1 MKRMTIGMVAAVLLL
16 SASMAFAEIYEWKDR
31 DGVVHLTDRIQ
42 NVPEEYRDRM
52 KVHSSAQKERVETQE
67 PAPAQPSDG
76 PGAEQVPSDLYGDQ
90 PLEWWAN
97 AFSSKKA
104 EIAAIETSIKSKGQ
118 FISVFES
125 GRRFG
130 QVFEQKDVDTYERY
144 KRELPGDEEKL
155 SGLKEDLSD
164 LRRKATR
171 AGVPREVRE

>member
-16 SASMAFAEIYEWKDR
+16 SASMAFAELYEWKDK
-31 DGVVHLTDRIQ
+31 DGIVHLTDSIQ
-42 NVPEEYRDRM
+42 NVPEEYRDRV
-52 KVHSSAQKERVETQE
+52 KVHSSTPKERVETQE
-67 PAPAQPSDG
+67 PAPTQPSDG

-97 AFSSKKA
+97 AISSKKA
-104 EIAAIETSIKSKGQ
+104 EINALESSMNSKKQ
-118 FISVFES
+118 LISVFES

-144 KRELPGDEEKL
+144 KQELSADEEKL
-155 SGLKEDLSD
+155 SGLKEDLGD